1 MLLFDL
7 EEYSAG
13 RLNLCSSDPDCEFFD
28 ELSLNFFHALGM
40 EDPEGLK
47 DWDLASLQH
56 PSRNTGKSEA
66 LSSYLG
72 LDMPSTHVYCSASM
86 PFQALRMFL

>member
-13 RLNLCSSDPDCEFFD
+13 RLNLCFSGPDCESFFD

-56 PSRNTGKSEA
+56 HSGNTGKSEA

-72 LDMPSTHVYCSASM
+72 
-86 PFQALRMFL
+86 

>member
-13 RLNLCSSDPDCEFFD
+13 RLNLCSSHPDCEFFD

-66 LSSYLG
+66 LLSY
-72 LDMPSTHVYCSASM
+72 PSTHVYCSASM